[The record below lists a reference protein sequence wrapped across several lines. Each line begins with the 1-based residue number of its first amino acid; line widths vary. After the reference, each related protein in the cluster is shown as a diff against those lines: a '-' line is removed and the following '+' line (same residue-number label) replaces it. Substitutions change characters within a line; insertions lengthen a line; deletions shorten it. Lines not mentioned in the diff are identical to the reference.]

1 MHSAPHRNNSD
12 FQLRHFVGGSC
23 HTPDAA
29 WNVLYEQ
36 RLDILQK
43 REATRAKLLRREAN
57 RLDLEQQK
65 AAIASEQD
73 RLRYEANKIEF
84 DAGEGMLE
92 MALAGADKEIATIE
106 GLMAELEPQRKYK
119 HLPLLEATEAAQP
132 EEWALEFK
140 HRAENYLLSIGT
152 IPADQLEAMRK
163 HPDFDAVILPH
174 IKHKMA
180 LLENARTRADA
191 ANLLT
196 GTSGLLLTQRDDD
209 STAT

>member
-1 MHSAPHRNNSD
+1 MTLKEFAAALNLSEGHTSKMVKSGMPRNDLEAARAWLAERAAGLAFEGLEKARAN
-12 FQLRHFVGGSC
+12 GS
-23 HTPDAA
+23 
-29 WNVLYEQ
+29 
-36 RLDILQK
+36 DILLIDT
-43 REATRAKLLRREAN
+43 AG
-57 RLDLEQQK
+57 RLQNK
-65 AAIASEQD
+65 A
-73 RLRYEANKIEF
+73 
-84 DAGEGMLE
+84 
-92 MALAGADKEIATIE
+92 